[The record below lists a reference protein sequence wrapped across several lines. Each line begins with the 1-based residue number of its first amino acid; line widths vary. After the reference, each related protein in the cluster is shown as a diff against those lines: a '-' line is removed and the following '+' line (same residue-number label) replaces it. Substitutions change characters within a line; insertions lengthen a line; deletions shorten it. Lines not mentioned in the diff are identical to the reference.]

1 MPERSVKRE
10 KFSTVDDIVVIK
22 VQNVRNL
29 IKNQLES
36 IAVYE
41 HFDVT
46 EKNQKITWLTSLLFY
61 IK

>member
-10 KFSTVDDIVVIK
+10 KFSTVDGIVVIK

-46 EKNQKITWLTSLLFY
+46 EKKQK
-61 IK
+61 